1 LVRKRGTSQIALTG
15 SKRMKRKP
23 KAGNKRLKK
32 GKKLSATKT
41 LSTFGG
47 DD

>member
-1 LVRKRGTSQIALTG
+1 
-15 SKRMKRKP
+15 MKRKP
-23 KAGNKRLKK
+23 KVGIKRLKK

-47 DD
+47 RRLNPQPLPP